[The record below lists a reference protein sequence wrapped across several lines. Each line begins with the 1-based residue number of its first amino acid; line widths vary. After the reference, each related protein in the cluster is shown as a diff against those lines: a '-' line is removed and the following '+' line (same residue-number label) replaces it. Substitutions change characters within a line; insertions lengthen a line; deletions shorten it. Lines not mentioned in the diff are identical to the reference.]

1 MFELLFIYKLRNF
14 RSNCSKIV
22 SGDVSEEKSQQFF
35 FVSDGGGW
43 CCLSALNKE
52 LIN

>member
-22 SGDVSEEKSQQFF
+22 SGDVSEEKNQQFF
-35 FVSDGGGW
+35 FLSLMVGGGVVY
-43 CCLSALNKE
+43 LL
-52 LIN
+52 